1 MESPPEDTQ
10 RLAVAP
16 DPPPGRHAFPWHAVF
31 NIVHE
36 GGGKLGVYYAAPN
49 DGDTSIQDS
58 VEYHTTAPS
67 TEGGQEVWP
76 VGVVSSDHTHDGTEA
91 DISNGLCSGVMW
103 VEDAFAESLPP
114 ASSLFA
120 WYAYKGEL
128 RNPMTGSRLLP
139 SWILYDTVEEV
150 EKGRLVAVRGSD
162 GVDDGKVD
170 GRWEWGEGRLRWVQ
184 GGRGGAVRM
193 FTLARQ
199 HTTEET
205 GTLRLV
211 EGVGEGAGQWRIV
224 PLTSP
229 LGKRLRGQAL
239 ILTKPF

>member
-1 MESPPEDTQ
+1 M
-10 RLAVAP
+10 
-16 DPPPGRHAFPWHAVF
+16 F
-31 NIVHE
+31 NLVHE
-36 GGGKLGVYYAAPN
+36 KGGKLSVYYAAHN
-49 DGDTSIQDS
+49 DGDTSREDS
-58 VEYHTTAPS
+58 MDYYATARS

-76 VGVVSSDHTHDGTEA
+76 VGVVSSGHTHDGTEVG
-91 DISNGLCSGVMW
+91 ISNGLGSGVIW

-114 ASSLFA
+114 AASLCA

-139 SWILYDTVEEV
+139 SWVLYDTEE
-150 EKGRLVAVRGSD
+150 EGGKGWLVAVRGGD
-162 GVDDGKVD
+162 RVDEGKVD

-199 HTTEET
+199 HTREDT

-211 EGVGEGAGQWRIV
+211 EGAGEGAGQWRVV
-224 PLTSP
+224 PLACP
-229 LGKRLRGQAL
+229 LGKAVCE
-239 ILTKPF
+239 